1 MFATK
6 GGWLMLAEPPAQ
18 MNHTIG
24 LADPAKIRVCIL
36 GWVKSI
42 GGLGHGFACGVEA
55 TPTDS

>member
-1 MFATK
+1 
-6 GGWLMLAEPPAQ
+6 MLAEPPAQ